1 MPAGLPLESFWD
13 LVKRSGVIAEE
24 QLQPLWEEYK
34 QNVSHL
40 DTSDKVADDLVA
52 RELLT
57 RWQADMLL
65 KGRHKGFFLGPYR
78 LLDLLGKGGMGSVYV
93 GEHLLMRRRAAVKV
107 LPSKQISRRPSML
120 ERFRREAQAV
130 AALDHLN
137 IVRAYEFN
145 KELLDKVDV
154 YYLAMELVEGEDLQ
168 QLVAE
173 RKANK
178 RFLDFFLAVDY
189 IRQAALGLAHAHEAG
204 LVHRDIKPANLF
216 IDDKGVVKILDLGLV
231 KSFEEPE
238 DSSSLTGEHENT
250 VLGTA
255 DYLAP
260 EQAVSSRD
268 VDARADI
275 YALGH
280 TLYYAITGH
289 PPFPK
294 GTIQQRIMAHQSRH
308 AESVF
313 KTRSDTP
320 PDLVKIIDKMVAKK
334 ASHRYQTANQVA
346 EALSDWLFE
355 NAPDEWILEHPGLRG
370 NRSDSSL
377 LSGHDLNLDTAEL
390 SGDNELDL
398 MPLGDEKSQKGA
410 TEKKSQTESRP
421 DKKTKVKKKIKRK
434 VPPADRAKSPK
445 GATVLSGGVLPMLEG
460 DPNTALLE
468 IEPASNASRELRPIR
483 QLGSLW
489 SITGLAQRL
498 QVPSFVLAIAMVLLI
513 VLVLAMAA
521 LVFSQI

>member
-1 MPAGLPLESFWD
+1 
-13 LVKRSGVIAEE
+13 
-24 QLQPLWEEYK
+24 
-34 QNVSHL
+34 
-40 DTSDKVADDLVA
+40 
-52 RELLT
+52 
-57 RWQADMLL
+57 MLL

-154 YYLAMELVEGEDLQ
+154 YYLAMELVQGEDLQ

-275 YALGH
+275 YALGY

-289 PPFPK
+289 PPFPE
-294 GTIQQRIMAHQSRH
+294 GTIHQRIMGASNP
-308 AESVF
+308 A
-313 KTRSDTP
+313 TP
-320 PDLVKIIDKMVAKK
+320 
-334 ASHRYQTANQVA
+334 N
-346 EALSDWLFE
+346 LFLRRGPIRPRIWRKSFRRVGDG
-355 NAPDEWILEHPGLRG
+355 AQGSGRRMGLELGKG
-370 NRSDSSL
+370 NRPFH
-377 LSGHDLNLDTAEL
+377 GRDL
-390 SGDNELDL
+390 
-398 MPLGDEKSQKGA
+398 
-410 TEKKSQTESRP
+410 RRH
-421 DKKTKVKKKIKRK
+421 V
-434 VPPADRAKSPK
+434 
-445 GATVLSGGVLPMLEG
+445 
-460 DPNTALLE
+460 
-468 IEPASNASRELRPIR
+468 R
-483 QLGSLW
+483 Q
-489 SITGLAQRL
+489 
-498 QVPSFVLAIAMVLLI
+498 QVDHRCR
-513 VLVLAMAA
+513 
-521 LVFSQI
+521 

>member
-24 QLQPLWEEYK
+24 QLQPLGEEYK

-154 YYLAMELVEGEDLQ
+154 YYLAMELVQGEDLQ

>member
-1 MPAGLPLESFWD
+1 MVDGLPLESFWH

-24 QLQPLWEEYK
+24 QLHPLCDEYK
-34 QNVSHL
+34 QNFSHL
-40 DTSDKVADDLVA
+40 DTANKVADDLVA

-78 LLDLLGKGGMGSVYV
+78 LLDLLGKGGMGSVYL

-120 ERFRREAQAV
+120 ERFQREAQAV

-145 KELLDKVDV
+145 KEVLDKADV
-154 YYLAMELVEGEDLQ
+154 YYLAMELIQGEDLQ
-168 QLVAE
+168 QLVAQC
-173 RKANK
+173 KANE
-178 RFLDFFLAVDY
+178 RFVDFFLAVDY

-238 DSSSLTGEHENT
+238 DASSLTGEHENT

-275 YALGH
+275 YALGY

-289 PPFPK
+289 PPFPE
-294 GTIQQRIMAHQSRH
+294 GTIHQRIMAHQSRH

-320 PDLVKIIDKMVAKK
+320 PSLVKIIDKMVAKK

-346 EALSDWLFE
+346 EVLSDWLFE

-377 LSGHDLNLDTAEL
+377 LCGDDLTLDSPEMFGDKEL
-390 SGDNELDL
+390 EL
-398 MPLGDEKSQKGA
+398 MPLDDDKSQKGA
-410 TEKKSQTESRP
+410 TEKKSQPESRP
-421 DKKTKVKKKIKRK
+421 QKKTKFEKKTSQE
-434 VPPADRAKSPK
+434 VQPANRAKLPK
-445 GATVLSGGVLPMLEG
+445 KTTTLSGGGLPMLER

-468 IEPASNASRELRPIR
+468 IEPATNASRELRPLR
-483 QLGSLW
+483 QVASLW

-498 QVPSFVLAIAMVLLI
+498 QVPSFVVALAMVLLI
-513 VLVLAMAA
+513 VLILAMAA